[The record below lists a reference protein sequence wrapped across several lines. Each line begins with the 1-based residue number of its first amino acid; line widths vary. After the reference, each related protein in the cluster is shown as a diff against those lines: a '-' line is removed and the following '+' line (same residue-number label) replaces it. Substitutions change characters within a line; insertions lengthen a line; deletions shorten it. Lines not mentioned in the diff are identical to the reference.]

1 MLASL
6 NDSAGTCGAR
16 GSDPHDLNMREET
29 VWRRFIDSPVTEW
42 TIFFV
47 GVILMIISPVVG
59 AVPGP
64 GGVFVFALGLAMVL
78 KTSRW
83 ARRHYVRFKRW
94 QPEAGRWTDWGLRRK
109 SALRREAIRKQQNS
123 TGPPSSDNRPEVD
136 VNN

>member
-1 MLASL
+1 MLTSL
-6 NDSAGTCGAR
+6 NDMAGTCGAR
-16 GSDPHDLNMREET
+16 GCDPNGQHMREET
-29 VWRRFIDSPVTEW
+29 AWRRFIDSPVTEW
-42 TIFFV
+42 LIFFV
-47 GVILMIISPVVG
+47 GVLLIIVSPVVG

-109 SALRREAIRKQQNS
+109 SALRREAIRKQQNP
-123 TGPPSSDNRPEVD
+123 TGTPSPDNRPEVD
-136 VNN
+136 VSN

>member
-1 MLASL
+1 
-6 NDSAGTCGAR
+6 
-16 GSDPHDLNMREET
+16 MREET

-42 TIFFV
+42 LIFFV
-47 GVILMIISPVVG
+47 GVILILVSPVVG

-109 SALRREAIRKQQNS
+109 SALRREALRKQQNS
-123 TGPPSSDNRPEVD
+123 TGTPTADNRPEVD
-136 VNN
+136 VSN